1 MKKARQI
8 AVEALMKVDAQGGY
22 SPIVLDA
29 ALKRSEL
36 DARDK
41 GFATAM
47 FYGVIE
53 RRLTLDHY
61 IQKYAQHKL
70 SPVVREILRLAFY
83 QLIYM
88 KNIPE
93 SAVVDEAVELTRLMR
108 QPGAARMVNGIL
120 RSFLRQGVEEAPE
133 EDHLPA
139 LEIKYS
145 TPKALIALLLEW
157 YGLDT
162 TKEILAHSFGRPP
175 IYLRVNTLKTQ
186 REALISALGA
196 QGFEAEAAPLEG
208 CVMLGGG
215 EIAATALHKQGQ
227 FHIQDSSSQRAAL
240 ILAPQPGDR
249 VLDLCAAPGSK
260 SFTMA
265 QLMQNQGEIL
275 CCDIHEHKLPL
286 IQSGA
291 ERLGIG
297 IIRAKHADATVF
309 VPDLGQFDRVLC
321 DVPCSGLG
329 ILRRKPEI
337 KYKPIGSFASLPEY
351 QYKILKNS
359 TNYLKI
365 GGELVYSTCTINPH
379 ENQQVVSRLLVE
391 DSRFAPVAIDGESW
405 HLTILPG
412 EGESDGFF
420 ISKIRRIR

>member
-1 MKKARQI
+1 MKKARQV
-8 AVEALMKVDAQGGY
+8 AVEALMKVDTEGGY
-22 SPIVLDA
+22 SPIVLDH
-29 ALKRSEL
+29 ALGRSQL
-36 DARDK
+36 QVRDK
-41 GFATAM
+41 GFVTAM

-61 IQKYAQHKL
+61 IQRYAQHKL
-70 SPVVREILRLAFY
+70 APVVREILRLAFY

-133 EDHLPA
+133 DDSLAA

-145 TPKALIALLLEW
+145 APKELIGLLTEW
-157 YGLDT
+157 YGPDT
-162 TKEILAHSFGRPP
+162 AKAILANSFGRSPV
-175 IYLRVNTLKTQ
+175 YLRVNTLKTDRQ
-186 REALISALGA
+186 ALMAALGS
-196 QGFEAEAAPLEG
+196 QGFAAQAAPLED
-208 CVMLGGG
+208 CILLEGGD
-215 EIAATALHKQGQ
+215 IAASPLHRQGL
-227 FHIQDSSSQRAAL
+227 FHIQDLSSQRAAL
-240 ILAPQPGDR
+240 TLTPQPKQR

-265 QLMQNQGEIL
+265 QLMDNQGEIL
-275 CCDIHEHKLPL
+275 CCDIHDHKLPL
-286 IQSGA
+286 IQAGA
-291 ERLGIG
+291 ERLGVKILL
-297 IIRAKHADATVF
+297 AKLSDATVF
-309 VPDLGQFDRVLC
+309 DPNLGEFDRVLC

-337 KYKPIGSFASLPEY
+337 KYKPVSTFVSLPEY

-379 ENQQVVSRLLVE
+379 ENQEVVSRLLGE
-391 DSRFAPVAIDGESW
+391 DDRFAPVAIDGESW
-405 HLTILPG
+405 YSNILPL
-412 EGESDGFF
+412 EGASDGFF
-420 ISKIRRIR
+420 TSKIRRIR